1 MDISIIENHYRD
13 PDFLKFYREFFRC
26 NGLCVGVYMSNF
38 DDNENNATR
47 DAIHRSLEKKW
58 DLFLFFIKNYLNLKF
73 HYLSVVDFGGGNGN
87 TMRRLYQELSS
98 IRNSSNTSTNTSE
111 YLLYS
116 YDVSRENVSEC
127 NLYNFESNTP
137 VRIYNRNFLETLFD
151 NCAVNLVISEETFHQ
166 VTDKIALVTEIS
178 RILSKNNGFLIFSD
192 IFLREECD
200 EDARTDVSGA
210 LNLSTIQ
217 KFSEF
222 QTLAEENGLRYCNS
236 MLYSEDIKFHY
247 TNLLGVVNNLS
258 YPQKIKDHLS
268 NWSQSSRYLDI
279 GIFVFKKV

>member
-1 MDISIIENHYRD
+1 
-13 PDFLKFYREFFRC
+13 
-26 NGLCVGVYMSNF
+26 
-38 DDNENNATR
+38 TR

-222 QTLAEENGLRYCNS
+222 QTLAEEN
-236 MLYSEDIKFHY
+236 
-247 TNLLGVVNNLS
+247 
-258 YPQKIKDHLS
+258 
-268 NWSQSSRYLDI
+268 
-279 GIFVFKKV
+279 

>member
-1 MDISIIENHYRD
+1 MDLQTLENHYRD
-13 PDFLKFYREFFRC
+13 PDFFKFYRDFFC
-26 NGLCVGVYMSNF
+26 SNGLCVGVYMSNF
-38 DDNENNATR
+38 DDIENNATR

-87 TMRRLYQELSS
+87 TMRKLYQELSS
-98 IRNSSNTSTNTSE
+98 IRNSLSSNASE

-166 VTDKIALVTEIS
+166 VSDKIALITEIS

-200 EDARTDVSGA
+200 EEARNEVMST

-222 QTLAEENGLRYCNS
+222 QELAEQNGLRYCNS
-236 MLYSEDIKFHY
+236 MLYSNDLKFHY

-258 YPQKIKDHLS
+258 YPQKIKDYIS
-268 NWSQSSRYLDI
+268 NWSQSSHYLDI
-279 GIFVFKKV
+279 GIFVFKKL